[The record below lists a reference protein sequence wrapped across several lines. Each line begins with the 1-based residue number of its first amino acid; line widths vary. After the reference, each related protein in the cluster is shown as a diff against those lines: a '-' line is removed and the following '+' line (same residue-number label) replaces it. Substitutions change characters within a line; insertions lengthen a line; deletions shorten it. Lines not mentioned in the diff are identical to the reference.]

1 MRLFLCQNSG
11 TLVTL
16 SYSVIQAIGDYQN
29 NDLIIQL
36 NCVKN
41 KLLLF
46 NLLQVM
52 GNSKSN
58 HNDLVLREM
67 PQKVR
72 ELHYAVMSND
82 RETVRL
88 LVQQGVNV
96 NFPWYNPSNPSIKDG
111 STPLICAVSL
121 NHTEIVEVCFNII
134 I

>member
-1 MRLFLCQNSG
+1 MRVFLCQNSR

-16 SYSVIQAIGDYQN
+16 SYSIIQAIGHYQN

-72 ELHYAVMSND
+72 ELHCAVMSND
-82 RETVRL
+82 RDTVRL

-121 NHTEIVEVCFNII
+121 NHTEIVEVCFSS
-134 I
+134 